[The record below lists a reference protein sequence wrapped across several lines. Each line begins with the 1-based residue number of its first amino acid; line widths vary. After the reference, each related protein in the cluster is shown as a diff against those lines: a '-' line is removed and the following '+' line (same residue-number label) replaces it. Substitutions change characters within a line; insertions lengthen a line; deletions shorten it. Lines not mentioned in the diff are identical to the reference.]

1 MALLTAEERELLTR
15 VANLMDELLETIGVM
30 QDNKLVKDL
39 KAALREVEQ
48 GKTRPLGELIRELN
62 LEKEK

>member
-1 MALLTAEERELLTR
+1 MTKTISS
-15 VANLMDELLETIGVM
+15 ETIEVM

-39 KAALREVEQ
+39 KTALREVEQ

-62 LEKEK
+62 LEKEKMKPD